1 MFAALILAISIV
13 ALLQFALNYWRA
25 ILEGVDT
32 QAVSEGILEAA
43 RVENGR
49 VTGGDF
55 AMLTGLYDLI
65 PDLNP
70 GRGGLGFVRLYY
82 RIVDGIGAV
91 AGRYMPV
98 AAGWSERELAI
109 CARYA
114 AVHIDS
120 RRQATLELAASAR
133 SY

>member
-1 MFAALILAISIV
+1 MLAALILAVSII
-13 ALLQFALNYWRA
+13 ALCRFGLYYWRA
-25 ILEGVDT
+25 LLTGVAA
-32 QAVSEGILEAA
+32 QSVSKGILEAA

-55 AMLTGLYDLI
+55 AMLAGLHDLT

-70 GRGGLGFVRLYY
+70 GRGGLRFVRLYY
-82 RIVDGIGAV
+82 RIVDGIRAV

-98 AAGWSERELAI
+98 VAGWSECELAN

-114 AVHIDS
+114 AVQIERH
-120 RRQATLELAASAR
+120 RQDNLELAALAR

>member
-1 MFAALILAISIV
+1 MHFLEMLAKCR
-13 ALLQFALNYWRA
+13 L
-25 ILEGVDT
+25 
-32 QAVSEGILEAA
+32 A

-55 AMLTGLYDLI
+55 AMLAGLHDLT
-65 PDLNP
+65 PDVNP

-82 RIVDGIGAV
+82 RIVDGIGAI
-91 AGRYMPV
+91 AGRYIPPL
-98 AAGWSERELAI
+98 AGWSDREIAI

-114 AVHIDS
+114 AVHIER
-120 RRQATLELAASAR
+120 RRQANLELAALAR

>member
-1 MFAALILAISIV
+1 MLAALILVVAII
-13 ALLQFALNYWRA
+13 ALCRFSLYYWRA
-25 ILEGVDT
+25 LLSGVAAQPVFD
-32 QAVSEGILEAA
+32 GILEAA
-43 RVENGR
+43 HVENGR

-55 AMLTGLYDLI
+55 AMLAGLHDLT
-65 PDLNP
+65 PDVNP

-82 RIVDGIGAV
+82 RIVDGIATV

-98 AAGWSERELAI
+98 VAGWSERELAI
-109 CARYA
+109 CARYV

-120 RRQATLELAASAR
+120 RRKANLELAVSAC